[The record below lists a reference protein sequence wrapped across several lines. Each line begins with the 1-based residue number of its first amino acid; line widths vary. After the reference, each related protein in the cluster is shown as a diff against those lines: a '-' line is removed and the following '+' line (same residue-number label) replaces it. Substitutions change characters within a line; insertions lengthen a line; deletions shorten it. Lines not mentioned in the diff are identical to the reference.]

1 MAENNNTNNPGGGQ
15 PQPPPPGDPN
25 KGGTFSQEV
34 RHAPVSARVPEKV
47 ARGVLSTGVLV
58 LDSPN
63 EFVLDFMQGLSRPFQ
78 VAARVVLT
86 PTVMEQF
93 VHALRENI
101 TKYEQRFGP
110 PPTLPKPQTDRR
122 PTLQEIYED
131 FKLPDEIM
139 SGTYANAVMVGH
151 SPAEFFFDFITNFFP
166 TSAVSCRVFMS
177 AAQIPRTVEAM
188 GSALQRFQARV
199 QQSRVQFTQQ
209 MQPPIQ
215 HPHLQQPPQPPL
227 EQQNPPP
234 HNEPPPPPPESEQGP
249 QTGS

>member
-1 MAENNNTNNPGGGQ
+1 MTENNNTNNPGGGQ
-15 PQPPPPGDPN
+15 QPPPGDPNKGDPNN

-63 EFVLDFMQGLSRPFQ
+63 EFVLDFMQGLTRPFQ
-78 VAARVVLT
+78 VAARVVLS
-86 PTVMEQF
+86 PMVMEQF
-93 VHALRENI
+93 VHALRDNI

-131 FKLPDEIM
+131 FKLPEELM
-139 SGTYANAVMVGH
+139 SGTYSNAVMVGH
-151 SPAEFFFDFITNFFP
+151 SPSEFFFDFITNFFP

-188 GSALQRFQARV
+188 ATALQRYQSRAQQARIQYM
-199 QQSRVQFTQQ
+199 QQ
-209 MQPPIQ
+209 QPPIQ
-215 HPHLQQPPQPPL
+215 HPHLQQPPMQQP
-227 EQQNPPP
+227 NPPA
-234 HNEPPPPPPESEQGP
+234 PPPESDQNPPSGN
-249 QTGS
+249 

>member
-1 MAENNNTNNPGGGQ
+1 MTENNNTNNPGGGQ
-15 PQPPPPGDPN
+15 QNPQGDPN
-25 KGGTFSQEV
+25 KGGGGTFSQEV
-34 RHAPVSARVPEKV
+34 RHAPVSARVPERV

-63 EFVLDFMQGLSRPFQ
+63 EFVLDFMQGLTRPFQ

-110 PPTLPKPQTDRR
+110 PPTMPKPPTDRR

-177 AAQIPRTVEAM
+177 AAQIPRTMEAM
-188 GSALQRFQARV
+188 GSSLTRFQARM
-199 QQSRVQFTQQ
+199 QQARVQYMQQ
-209 MQPPIQ
+209 HMPRQPPIQ
-215 HPHLQQPPQPPL
+215 HPHLQQPPPQAPAPG
-227 EQQNPPP
+227 QT
-234 HNEPPPPPPESEQGP
+234 PPPPPAPDQGP
-249 QTGS
+249 PSGT

>member
-1 MAENNNTNNPGGGQ
+1 MTENNNTNNPGGGQ
-15 PQPPPPGDPN
+15 QQPTPGDPN

-93 VHALRENI
+93 VNALRENVA
-101 TKYEQRFGP
+101 KYEQRFGP

-177 AAQIPRTVEAM
+177 AAQIPRTIEAM
-188 GSALQRFQARV
+188 GTALGRFQSRVQQARV
-199 QQSRVQFTQQ
+199 QYMPQVQPP
-209 MQPPIQ
+209 QPPIQ
-215 HPHLQQPPQPPL
+215 HPHLQQPPHPPV
-227 EQQNPPP
+227 QQEN
-234 HNEPPPPPPESEQGP
+234 PPPPPPPPPGSEP
-249 QTGS
+249 QSGA

>member
-1 MAENNNTNNPGGGQ
+1 MTENNNTNNPGGGQ
-15 PQPPPPGDPN
+15 QPPPGDPNKGDPNN

-63 EFVLDFMQGLSRPFQ
+63 EFVLDFMQGLTRPYQ
-78 VAARVVLT
+78 VAARVVLS
-86 PTVMEQF
+86 PMVMEQF
-93 VHALRENI
+93 VHALRDNI

-131 FKLPDEIM
+131 FKLPEELM
-139 SGTYANAVMVGH
+139 SGTYSNAVMVGH
-151 SPAEFFFDFITNFFP
+151 SPSEFFFDFITNFFP

-188 GSALQRFQARV
+188 GAALQRYQSRAQQARIQYM
-199 QQSRVQFTQQ
+199 QQ
-209 MQPPIQ
+209 QPPIQ
-215 HPHLQQPPQPPL
+215 HPHLQQPPMQQP
-227 EQQNPPP
+227 NPPV
-234 HNEPPPPPPESEQGP
+234 PPPESD
-249 QTGS
+249 QTPPTGT